1 MNRNI
6 AIVSRITLIIVLLL
20 ICFFLFPLSGS
31 GKENEKI
38 KSIKWQKGPCIGQL
52 GSIAEIRVPAGYV
65 FADGND
71 TRILMEE
78 MQNPVSGKE
87 LGFIASSEDWF
98 LIFEFNDIGY
108 IKDDEKDSL
117 NADELLKSLKAG
129 NEAANKERIKRGWH
143 IMTITGWEILP
154 HYNQQT
160 HNLEWAIKG
169 ESEGKSVINFNTRLL
184 GREGVMSVTLVA
196 DPSLLKGALP
206 NYRQVLSD
214 YSFKP
219 GRKYAEFRQGD
230 KIAKYGL
237 SALIAG
243 GATAVAVKSGA
254 FKWLWKVLVA
264 VGIGLLALLKKLFH
278 KKDA

>member
-38 KSIKWQKGPCIGQL
+38 KSIKWQKGPCIGYL
-52 GSIAEIRVPAGYV
+52 GSIAEIHVPAGYV
-65 FADGND
+65 FADAND

-78 MQNPVSGKE
+78 LHNPVSGKE
-87 LGFIASSEDWF
+87 LGFIASSEGWF
-98 LIFEFNDIGY
+98 LIFDFYNIGY
-108 IKDDEKDSL
+108 IKDDEKDLL
-117 NADELLKSLKAG
+117 NADELLKSLKAN
-129 NEAANKERIKRGWH
+129 NEAANKERMKRGWH

-160 HNLEWAIKG
+160 HNLEWAIKC
-169 ESEGKSVINFNTRLL
+169 ESEGKPVINFNTRLL
-184 GREGVMSVTLVA
+184 GREGVMNVTLVA
-196 DPSLLKGALP
+196 DPSLLKGVLP
-206 NYRQVLSD
+206 NYRQVLSN

-264 VGIGLLALLKKLFH
+264 AGIGLLALLKKLFH